1 MSKTS
6 CVLLVLLLA
15 VYSEAVTVSFSK
27 GIGNGMVLQ
36 RQPAHSSLYG
46 SAPPGAKVVL
56 TLTNEDAA
64 LETESLAVVAA
75 ADGSWKATLA
85 PRNAGGNFSA
95 TASVTSAGPSGTATI
110 TDLTFGDVWFCSGQS
125 NMELS
130 LSFTFSRNLTVA
142 KILEGH
148 YSNVRVYL
156 NPHVTMPQ
164 PMWVDD
170 GTHVAA
176 RSKASGPLEYRW
188 RHVRDV
194 VNGSDVQVLG
204 K

>member
-6 CVLLVLLLA
+6 CVLLGLLLA

-46 SAPPGAKVVL
+46 SAPPGAKVVV
-56 TLTNEDAA
+56 TLTDEDAA
-64 LETESLAVVAA
+64 LEAERVAVVAA

-85 PRNAGGNFSA
+85 PRNAGGNFGA
-95 TASVTSAGPSGTATI
+95 TASVTSAGSNGTATI
-110 TDLTFGDVWFCSGQS
+110 TDLTFGDVWLCSGQS

-148 YSNVRVYL
+148 Y
-156 NPHVTMPQ
+156 
-164 PMWVDD
+164 
-170 GTHVAA
+170 
-176 RSKASGPLEYRW
+176 
-188 RHVRDV
+188 
-194 VNGSDVQVLG
+194 
-204 K
+204 